1 MLERII
7 YVSRVAAGVELADV
21 TGLLRAARE
30 RNAAEDISGGLV
42 FHDGWFVQVLE
53 GPRDVVGETFA
64 RIERD
69 PRHVDLV
76 LRSRERALCRLFA
89 GQSMGLRTGTGLDPA
104 VMREFEYKN
113 GFSVEEFPVD
123 ELLEF
128 MVHICWPER
137 GCVGMHKPV
146 TRVAGDMDL
155 TPAPEPA
162 RRHIGL

>member
-7 YVSRVAAGVELADV
+7 HVSRVAAGVELADV
-21 TGLLRAARE
+21 TGLLKAARE

-53 GPRDVVGETFA
+53 GPQAAVRAAFA

-69 PRHVDLV
+69 PRHVDMV

-89 GQSMGLRTGTGLDPA
+89 GQSMGLRTGTGLDPE
-104 VMREFEYKN
+104 VLREFDYRH
-113 GFSVEEFPVD
+113 GFSVEDFPVD

-128 MVHICWPER
+128 MVRICCPER
-137 GCVGMHKPV
+137 RRVSRQGPV
-146 TRVAGDMDL
+146 AATHNLVQL
-155 TPAPEPA
+155 TEN
-162 RRHIGL
+162 RMGRHG

>member
-21 TGLLRAARE
+21 MGILKAARE
-30 RNAAEDISGGLV
+30 RNASEDISGGLV

-53 GPRDVVGETFA
+53 GPQAVVEAAFA
-64 RIERD
+64 RIARD

-89 GQSMGLRTGTGLDPA
+89 GQSMGFRTGTGLNPD
-104 VMREFEYKN
+104 VLREFDYRH
-113 GFSVEEFPVD
+113 GFSVEEFPAD
-123 ELLEF
+123 DLLEF

-137 GCVGMHKPV
+137 SCVNVHRPAMVSPD
-146 TRVAGDMDL
+146 AGRQEHDGRI
-155 TPAPEPA
+155 A
-162 RRHIGL
+162 RQM